1 MAANGAYV
9 RRPDVCGDASPHAEK
24 RKKGRCAGCADGGNR
39 NPTGHGGEAPRL
51 LEAVGISDFCAEI
64 ARKAFVVRSLKG
76 KETGGRVLKK
86 SLRSRRRSSC

>member
-1 MAANGAYV
+1 MYGV
-9 RRPDVCGDASPHAEK
+9 RMCAGMLPPSHAVK
-24 RKKGRCAGCADGGNR
+24 RKKGRCEGCADGR
-39 NPTGHGGEAPRL
+39 QQESDRARGEAPRL

-86 SLRSRRRSSC
+86 SLRSWRRNPC